1 MFIGTLCSI
10 IMHQVYAD
18 YIQSLCSLHCDCAVN
33 PQHPTRDCCLLVH
46 FVVTVRVGIGVC
58 AERDPLTRWS
68 LRIVT
73 VQRTTLGCSWINF
86 FSRVI
91 TQAVTVK
98 CEDYCHTEG
107 VPIRHWYRVL
117 LNKSCHT
124 EGVPLSARVTDILK
138 EYQSTTHTEGV
149 PINNP
154 LCPS

>member
-1 MFIGTLCSI
+1 MAYLIGLSCHREAPTASRQKAGPCSI
-10 IMHQVYAD
+10 NLHKVHDD

-73 VQRTTLGCSWINF
+73 VQRTTLGCSWMNF

-98 CEDYCHTEG
+98 CEDCCHTEG
-107 VPIRHWYRVL
+107 VPIRHWDSLINPV
-117 LNKSCHT
+117 
-124 EGVPLSARVTDILK
+124 ILK
-138 EYQSTTHTEGV
+138 EYHLVQGLLTY
-149 PINNP
+149 
-154 LCPS
+154 